1 MSFLVSDVLDDARMI
16 LGVCDNTIVFRRLT
30 EAIELLAM
38 KSDYDFLTGCVDICT
53 DGEIVTLPR
62 DVESLLA
69 VNISGMPAIPGNQL
83 FQFHQNGS
91 GSGPRCDY
99 RWIELGTFPT
109 YRDLTCASKLVAFL
123 DNPADGSVKLV
134 VHGYDHEGRVLTHT
148 IAGVQH
154 DGALIPM
161 TYGYALPASDAPK
174 ISRITGISK
183 GVSKG
188 MIRLSSFDGS
198 TTTGTLIGIY
208 EPDETSPQ
216 YRRITVNPSC
226 DVITVLYRR
235 STFEVRR
242 TSDRILL
249 HSRLAL
255 LLALKAV
262 KAYQDDMLDLG
273 VGFEKTAAR
282 IIMEKEE
289 RVGSQVQQGIQV
301 QGGPGDYND
310 DQMS

>member
-1 MSFLVSDVLDDARMI
+1 MSFLVSDILDDARMI
-16 LGVCDNTIVFRRLT
+16 LGICDNTIVYRRLT
-30 EAIELLAM
+30 EAIELLVN
-38 KSDYDFLTGCVDICT
+38 KCDFDFLTGCVDICT
-53 DGEIVTLPR
+53 DGCVVTLPR
-62 DVESLLA
+62 DVENLLA
-69 VNISGMPAIPGNQL
+69 VNISGMPALPGNQL

-99 RWIELGTFPT
+99 RWIELGSFPT

-134 VHGYDHEGRVLTHT
+134 VHGYDHEGKVLTHT

-183 GVSKG
+183 GISKG
-188 MIRLSSFDGS
+188 MVRLSSFDGS

-208 EPDETSPQ
+208 EPDEQYPT
-216 YRRITVNPSC
+216 YRRITINPEC
-226 DVITVLYRR
+226 EVITVLYRK

-242 TSDRILL
+242 SSDRILL

-273 VGFEKTAAR
+273 VGFEKTATR

-289 RVGSQVQQGIQV
+289 RVGSSVQQAIQV
-301 QGGPGDYND
+301 QGGPGDPD